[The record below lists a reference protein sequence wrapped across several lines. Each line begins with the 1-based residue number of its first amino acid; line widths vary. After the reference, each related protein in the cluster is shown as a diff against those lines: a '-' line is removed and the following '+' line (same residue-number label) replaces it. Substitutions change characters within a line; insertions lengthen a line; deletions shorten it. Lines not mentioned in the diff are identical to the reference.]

1 MGEIKK
7 AYTVGEKEYSRE
19 QLIAFG
25 KSHYPKLYWI
35 PRVLGFIF
43 AFVALLILGALGLI
57 YIILDKAGAIDAD
70 FPTWI
75 FFIPGGVF
83 GMFFLAGLVLIVV
96 SCIGRSEQKYI
107 DHALNYLTKH
117 ELNNEATPEKQKSN
131 RILDQQ
137 DMERLAR
144 YERLLKGGVITQ
156 EEYDRRKAEI
166 LGNN

>member
-1 MGEIKK
+1 MQNTFK
-7 AYTVGEKEYSRE
+7 VGEKEYSRE

-57 YIILDKAGAIDAD
+57 YIILDKAGAIYAE

-83 GMFFLAGLVLIVV
+83 GMFFLAGLVLIIV

-107 DHALNYLTKH
+107 DHALNYLTKMD
-117 ELNNEATPEKQKSN
+117 LKGSTPEIQTKAE
-131 RILDQQ
+131 RILDQRDLEQ
-137 DMERLAR
+137 LAR
-144 YERLLKGGVITQ
+144 NERLLKGGVITQ

-166 LGNN
+166 LGK